1 MGKKYCGHE
10 QMVRAKSI
18 NHSITRLCLCLLFH
32 QENFGV
38 FFILHHSPV
47 LVPDKSIE
55 DGVYVFPLKD
65 VTRQPCVYDVSMLR
79 EDASQFKI
87 CFTLL
92 SDKSENTA

>member
-1 MGKKYCGHE
+1 M
-10 QMVRAKSI
+10 
-18 NHSITRLCLCLLFH
+18 
-32 QENFGV
+32 
-38 FFILHHSPV
+38 FFLHHSPV

-55 DGVYVFPLKD
+55 DGVYVFPLTD

-92 SDKSENTA
+92 NDESENTA

>member
-1 MGKKYCGHE
+1 MFMSVVSSRK
-10 QMVRAKSI
+10 
-18 NHSITRLCLCLLFH
+18 LW
-32 QENFGV
+32 V

>member
-1 MGKKYCGHE
+1 MSVVSSKKLG
-10 QMVRAKSI
+10 
-18 NHSITRLCLCLLFH
+18 
-32 QENFGV
+32 G
-38 FFILHHSPV
+38 FFVLHHSPV

-55 DGVYVFPLKD
+55 DGVYVFPLTD

-92 SDKSENTA
+92 SVESENTA